1 MKKSINLKGRI
12 FILYQIG
19 EVKMNRKTKILTAS
33 KDPFTGNETL
43 IIPDI
48 PEKELEIKPPWSE

>member
-1 MKKSINLKGRI
+1 MKGRI

-33 KDPFTGNETL
+33 KNPFTGNETL

-48 PEKELEIKPPWSE
+48 PEEELEIKPPWSE